1 MFEAALHREDEDR
14 LLFEKEVIGREVIN
28 VIACEGTW
36 RVERPE
42 SYKQWQSRNERAW
55 FTMVPMN
62 RDIMKEVKAKVKI
75 GFHKDFMV
83 DDDRNW
89 MVQGWKGR
97 VIYAI
102 SSWKIA

>member
-1 MFEAALHREDEDR
+1 DLHASRQRHRVVHCHASHVLPDKHKYH
-14 LLFEKEVIGREVIN
+14 L
-28 VIACEGTW
+28 ACEGTK
-36 RVERPE
+36 RIERPE
-42 SYKQWQSRNERAW
+42 TYKQWQARNERAG
-55 FTMVPMN
+55 FTAVRMN
-62 RDIMKEVKAKVKI
+62 KDIMKEVKAKVKI

-83 DDDRNW
+83 DDEGDW